1 MHGVMNTDNMSILG
15 ATIDYGPFQFM
26 DGFDPNHICNHSD
39 HSGRYAYARQPQV
52 AHWNLFALG
61 QALLPLIGEPDDAM
75 AALEPYKTLFPAEL
89 DRRMAAKLGF
99 AAPTDA
105 TRALTEE
112 LLTLLARERTDWTI
126 FWRRLAHHAAGASA
140 DTVRDLFL
148 DRAAIDRV
156 LLQYNELPALVGR
169 APEADLMLKSSPAIV
184 LRNHLA
190 EQAIALA
197 KQKDFRMVQ
206 DLLAVLEHPYDD
218 YPDHADWAGFPPDWA
233 SHIQISCSS

>member
-1 MHGVMNTDNMSILG
+1 
-15 ATIDYGPFQFM
+15 
-26 DGFDPNHICNHSD
+26 
-39 HSGRYAYARQPQV
+39 
-52 AHWNLFALG
+52 
-61 QALLPLIGEPDDAM
+61 LPRP
-75 AALEPYKTLFPAEL
+75 
-89 DRRMAAKLGF
+89 
-99 AAPTDA
+99 PTP
-105 TRALTEE
+105 RALTEE
-112 LLTLLARERTDWTI
+112 LLTLMARERTDWTI

-140 DTVRDLFL
+140 DTVRELFL

-206 DLLAVLEHPYDD
+206 DLLAVLEHPYDEH
-218 YPDHADWAGFPPDWA
+218 PDHADWAGFPPDWA